1 MRPGVTVEAAG
12 IHRQFGAHVV
22 LNDLNLSA
30 APGEFVA
37 IVGRSG
43 GGKSTLLRLFAGVD
57 RPDRGAI
64 RVGGAPLNGL
74 CSSARMM
81 FQDGRLLPWLRVGEN
96 VGIGLSNPDR
106 GRIREMLSAVG
117 QVERIDDW
125 PAKLSGGQK
134 QRVALARA
142 LIARPGLLLLDE
154 PLGSLDALTRLEM
167 QRLIESLWQQS
178 SATGMLV
185 THDVDEAVALAD
197 RVVLLHEG
205 RAAGEWAVN
214 LARPRD
220 RANPAFSALA
230 QTILGCVLYGMPNAG
245 ADRELQ
251 ADGGRCEATEESS
264 QYPSANRN
272 YLEIGPPTGSARTA

>member
-1 MRPGVTVEAAG
+1 MKPGVAIEAAG
-12 IHRQFGAHVV
+12 IHRQFGARVA
-22 LNDLNLSA
+22 LNSLNLSA
-30 APGEFVA
+30 AAGEFVA

-43 GGKSTLLRLFAGVD
+43 GGKSTLLRLFAGLD
-57 RPDRGAI
+57 RPDRGAVC
-64 RVGGAPLNGL
+64 VGGTELIGL

-106 GRIREMLSAVG
+106 GRIREILNAVG
-117 QVERIDDW
+117 LAERIDDW

-142 LIARPGLLLLDE
+142 LAARPGLLLLDE

-178 SATGMLV
+178 GATALLV

-197 RVVLLHEG
+197 RVILLNEG
-205 RAAGEWAVN
+205 RATSEWSVH

-230 QTILGCVLYGMPNAG
+230 QAILRCVMEENCASSTR
-245 ADRELQ
+245 ASEEL
-251 ADGGRCEATEESS
+251 A
-264 QYPSANRN
+264 
-272 YLEIGPPTGSARTA
+272 YLQNS

>member
-1 MRPGVTVEAAG
+1 MRPGVEIEAVG
-12 IHRQFGAHVV
+12 VHRQFGAHVV
-22 LNDLNLSA
+22 LNDLNLA
-30 APGEFVA
+30 ATPGEFVA

-43 GGKSTLLRLFAGVD
+43 GGKSTLLRLFAGLD

-64 RVGGAPLNGL
+64 RVGGDQLHGL
-74 CSSARMM
+74 CNSARMM

-106 GRIREMLSAVG
+106 GRIHEILSAVG
-117 QVERIDDW
+117 LEERIDDW

-142 LIARPGLLLLDE
+142 LAARPSLLLLDE

-167 QRLIESLWQQS
+167 QRLIESLWQRS
-178 SATGMLV
+178 SATAMLV

-197 RVVLLHEG
+197 RVILLNEG
-205 RAAGEWAVN
+205 RAAGEWSVH

-230 QTILGCVLYGMPNAG
+230 QAILRCVMEKNSASSTR
-245 ADRELQ
+245 ASEEL
-251 ADGGRCEATEESS
+251 A
-264 QYPSANRN
+264 
-272 YLEIGPPTGSARTA
+272 YLQNS